1 MSSPEKIRTV
11 NGILTIVLNRWR
23 AAVTTLAKLH
33 RVDPKAIGLAKF
45 GRFGGYYDRQI
56 KTWGTIS
63 KAQALVKD
71 IETGKSVGGIDHL
84 DAMLEFFT
92 DKKQQPMDRAT
103 LIHGDFKIDNM
114 IFHPTEARVI
124 GILDWEMATIGHP
137 LSDLVNLTSPYVI
150 QEHNTKT
157 AMSSERKFVQE
168 SYPGL
173 PFRSQTIE
181 WYAAVSGYDP
191 TEDLTWGDAFHG
203 LR

>member
-1 MSSPEKIRTV
+1 
-11 NGILTIVLNRWR
+11 
-23 AAVTTLAKLH
+23 
-33 RVDPKAIGLAKF
+33 
-45 GRFGGYYDRQI
+45 
-56 KTWGTIS
+56 
-63 KAQALVKD
+63 
-71 IETGKSVGGIDHL
+71 
-84 DAMLEFFT
+84 MLEFFA

-203 LR
+203 LRTSAITQGIAARYALRQASSARAKEYGESSGPLAAMAWTLVLQRKQGKQAKSNL